1 MLIVLR
7 GAPPS
12 QQTPTE
18 DSLVYAN
25 AYVLGAGVAE
35 NDLRVTLTFELEDGQ
50 KAVLTA
56 KAKLSSGNFDTS
68 SGAGDASVGALRTS
82 DTIGIPASMIK
93 PFPGKP
99 KEVAS
104 ASVDVQMAW
113 LDR

>member
-1 MLIVLR
+1 MVIVLR
-7 GAPPS
+7 GGPPAL
-12 QQTPTE
+12 QTQSE
-18 DSLVYAN
+18 DSPLYAN

-35 NDLRVTLTFELEDGQ
+35 NDLRVTFTFELEDGQ
-50 KAVLTA
+50 KAVLTV

-68 SGAGDASVGALRTS
+68 SAAGDVRGFHPS
-82 DTIGIPASMIK
+82 DTIGIPASMIE
-93 PFPGKP
+93 PLAGQP